1 MLFQLKHH
9 GEETQKIEN
18 EIYTSGCKLR
28 TVLEENQRFADVSS
42 DFQVFH

>member
-28 TVLEENQRFADVSS
+28 TVLEENQRFADVSTS
-42 DFQVFH
+42 FQVFY